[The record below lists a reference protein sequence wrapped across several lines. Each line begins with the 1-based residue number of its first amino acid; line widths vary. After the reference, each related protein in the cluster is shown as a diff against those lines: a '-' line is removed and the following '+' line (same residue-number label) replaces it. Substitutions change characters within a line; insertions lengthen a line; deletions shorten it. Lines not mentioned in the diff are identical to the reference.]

1 VRITD
6 QKAIK
11 NSEKELIDTIT
22 GDLDWGAIE
31 RLFKEKYNITLKDDI
46 DYKEGDIVIHN
57 SQIAYLLN
65 FEVKV
70 GFSVLFDR
78 KGECLE
84 VEALTDA
91 GKKADEAEGGDASV
105 GSDIAEAG
113 EASVPASAQPQG
125 AAESVVNE
133 NVSKM
138 ASHLADMIS
147 EINKD

>member
-1 VRITD
+1 MRITD

-31 RLFKEKYNITLKDDI
+31 RLFKKKYNITLKDDI

-57 SQIAYLLN
+57 SQIAYRLN

-91 GKKADEAEGGDASV
+91 GKEATEAAGGGAPA
-105 GSDIAEAG
+105 GSDMVEAG
-113 EASVPASAQPQG
+113 EATGPGSAQHQRD
-125 AAESVVNE
+125 AESIVNK

>member
-11 NSEKELIDTIT
+11 NSEKALFDNI
-22 GDLDWGAIE
+22 LCFHDWGTTE
-31 RLFKEKYNITLKDDI
+31 RLFKKKYNITLKDDI

-57 SQIAYLLN
+57 SQIAYRLN

-91 GKKADEAEGGDASV
+91 GTKADEAEGGDASA
-105 GSDIAEAG
+105 GSDIVEAG
-113 EASVPASAQPQG
+113 EATVPASAQPQG
-125 AAESVVNE
+125 TAESIANE